1 MIDSVLNAFR
11 VNNEDS
17 RMVALA
23 IAVAPDADDLPG
35 CRNENDLGP
44 KVK

>member
-1 MIDSVLNAFR
+1 MIDSVLKAFR

-23 IAVAPDADDLPG
+23 IVLAPDADDLPVAET
-35 CRNENDLGP
+35 RMTRVL
-44 KVK
+44 K

>member
-1 MIDSVLNAFR
+1 MIDSVLKVFR

-23 IAVAPDADDLPG
+23 IVLVLDADDSLLAET
-35 CRNENDLGP
+35 RMIRVL
-44 KVK
+44 K

>member
-1 MIDSVLNAFR
+1 MIDSVLKTFQ

-23 IAVAPDADDLPG
+23 IVLAPDADDSPVAETRMIRVL
-35 CRNENDLGP
+35 
-44 KVK
+44 K